1 MFQVDCG
8 DCSVIAKPWRCQIAS
23 FYDSN
28 TRNRL
33 PLSLGIAEW
42 KHRKAHVATAD
53 GAYSFWDTCYLKM
66 IHTFRSDSP
75 LPYGRV
81 SMSVQES
88 HSAHSTKNQISP
100 FIIGAIGL
108 VATSIWALWPRI
120 VEMSEVWAENPTYS
134 HGYLVPLFSIILLW
148 LKRSIL
154 VTLPLEPNWWGLPII
169 ALACAVQLL
178 GMYIYIP
185 WLEGASL
192 MIFLSG
198 IATLVGSWR
207 LLRLTWPSIAF
218 LVFMIPLPWRV
229 EATLRTPLRLFA
241 AQVSNWL
248 LQLFGL
254 PSVVEGTV
262 IDISG
267 QKLGVE
273 EACSGIAM
281 LMTFFALATGL
292 MIVVQRPWVDKLV
305 IVLSALPIAIVCN
318 VLRIT
323 ATGILYCTVGE
334 SVGKFVYHDLAG
346 FLMMPMGI
354 AFLWIELFILDHL
367 FLMPKESHHL
377 NQPVSPLVI
386 PGISKSPF
394 REGFGPS

>member
-1 MFQVDCG
+1 
-8 DCSVIAKPWRCQIAS
+8 
-23 FYDSN
+23 
-28 TRNRL
+28 
-33 PLSLGIAEW
+33 
-42 KHRKAHVATAD
+42 
-53 GAYSFWDTCYLKM
+53 
-66 IHTFRSDSP
+66 
-75 LPYGRV
+75 
-81 SMSVQES
+81 MSVQES
-88 HSAHSTKNQISP
+88 HSDQSKMVPISP
-100 FIIGAIGL
+100 ITVGGIGL
-108 VATSIWALWPRI
+108 VALSIWALWPRI

-134 HGYLVPLFSIILLW
+134 HGYLVPLFSIGLLW
-148 LKRSIL
+148 WKRDIL
-154 VTLPLEPNWWGLPII
+154 SKITLETRWWGLPVI

-192 MIFLSG
+192 MVFIAG
-198 IATLVGSWR
+198 IAILIGGWN
-207 LLRLTWPSIAF
+207 LLKITWPSIAF

-229 EATLRTPLRLFA
+229 EATLRSPLRLFA

-305 IVLSALPIAIVCN
+305 IILSALPIAIICN

-323 ATGILYCTVGE
+323 ATGILYYTVGE

-354 AFLWIELFILDHL
+354 AFLSIELFILDHL
-367 FLMPKESHHL
+367 FLVPKESHHL
-377 NQPVSPLVI
+377 NHPVSPLVI

-394 REGFGPS
+394 RGGIGPS